1 MINQTIVSLGGA
13 YVERVSNPPDVH
25 NLQTSRS
32 VGGGVSNGCKSNEG
46 NVGRAT
52 RSTFGIYKRFGV
64 LFKPYIHSNIFFS
77 PYSSFSKCPLSKRF
91 TLSCCS
97 GRRNKGHLFYRN
109 EHSCFDNDKS
119 ILERYNNFFPSR
131 KHHRPNVL
139 LLGNRLNSES
149 GVVA

>member
-32 VGGGVSNGCKSNEG
+32 VGGGVSNGCESNEG
-46 NVGRAT
+46 NVGKHW
-52 RSTFGIYKRFGV
+52 RSTLGVYGRFSALCGQNI
-64 LFKPYIHSNIFFS
+64 FSNVFFS
-77 PYSSFSKCPLSKRF
+77 PYPCFSKFARETRHNF
-91 TLSCCS
+91 
-97 GRRNKGHLFYRN
+97 RW
-109 EHSCFDNDKS
+109 NDKCLFLRRKYYMDIKRH
-119 ILERYNNFFPSR
+119 ILGQHWNFFR
-131 KHHRPNVL
+131 NCKRCKYNGL

>member
-1 MINQTIVSLGGA
+1 MINQTIVSLGGGA

-32 VGGGVSNGCKSNEG
+32 VGGGVSNER
-46 NVGRAT
+46 NVGRER
-52 RSTFGIYKRFGV
+52 RSALGVYKRFGV
-64 LFKPYIHSNIFFS
+64 LFKPYIHSNVFFS

-97 GRRNKGHLFYRN
+97 GRRNKRHLFYRN

-131 KHHRPNVL
+131 QHHRPNVL